1 MLKYWYSNILV
12 IDFENCL
19 FFNSVGKIFKLK
31 EVVIVM
37 VEGMLINE
45 EIVYVLRRMK
55 F

>member
-1 MLKYWYSNILV
+1 MLKYWYSNI

-19 FFNSVGKIFKLK
+19 YFNRVGNIFKLK
-31 EVVIVM
+31 EVVLVM